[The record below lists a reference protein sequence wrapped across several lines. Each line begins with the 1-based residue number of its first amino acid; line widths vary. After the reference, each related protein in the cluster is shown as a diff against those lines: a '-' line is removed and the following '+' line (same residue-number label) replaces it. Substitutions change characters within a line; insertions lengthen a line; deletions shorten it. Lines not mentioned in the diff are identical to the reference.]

1 MQKIL
6 KTILDFYIKSSIHVA
21 LSVLA
26 LAKISLSIA
35 GLNNEFKLLIFI
47 FLSALSAYNFIKFF
61 PLLFIPNF
69 TKINHLIVLLILI
82 TSFVV
87 LVTFF
92 FLSHLLL
99 SFSIIGG
106 FLVLAY
112 SIPLKS
118 STSNWRSKK
127 GLKLYLVVLS
137 WLCLTVGVPL
147 ASADTFNLVL
157 FLKLIIIKG
166 IYIFVA
172 ILPFEIGDLKS
183 DKSSLQTL
191 PQRFGVLKVKKV
203 GIILLVL
210 GTAFVSFSFVDDSR
224 FILSSLVIFLILG
237 VMLWRSNE
245 NQSNYYA
252 RFWVEG
258 IPVLWYLMT
267 YYF

>member
-1 MQKIL
+1 VQKIL
-6 KTILDFYIKSSIHVA
+6 KTIFGFYIKSSIHVA

-203 GIILLVL
+203 GIMLLVL